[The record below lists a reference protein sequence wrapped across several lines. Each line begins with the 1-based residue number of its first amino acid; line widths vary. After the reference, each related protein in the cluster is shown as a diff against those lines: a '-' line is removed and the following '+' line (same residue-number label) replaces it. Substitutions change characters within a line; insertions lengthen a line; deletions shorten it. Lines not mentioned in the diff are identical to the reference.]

1 MYQKYLLHILIIK
14 FILQNAMDLKLRF
27 LSTFTLVLL
36 AIFIAPTKAL
46 AVPIQSLNDQTGQTQ
61 TFQNDSNVTISSSNN
76 IHSLGWQGLLPLS
89 RGGTGVGSFS
99 AGSVLFSNGT
109 SFAQDNSN
117 FFWDNISKRLGIGTS
132 SPTTTLDVS
141 GNAKVTSLTSSG
153 DAIINSLTV
162 GLGGGS
168 VFSNTAVGYEA
179 LISADPTSS
188 GNTAVGFRA
197 LRNARYT
204 GSNTAVGYD
213 ALGGTS
219 GGGENTAVGV
229 FSLKNNTT
237 GSYNSAFGVT
247 TLTSNTTG
255 SANTALGW
263 ESLAF
268 NNGDGN
274 TVIGFRSL
282 KENTTGNYNTVMGR
296 EAGWRQA
303 NGTSLSSPENSIY
316 IGAFSKGYNDDDDN
330 SIVIGYQTTGA
341 GANKAVIGNSQV
353 TDVYFG
359 SSAGLAKIHAA
370 NVATITSGTSAPT
383 STPTALGQIYIDTN
397 DTKVYISTGTSS
409 SADWKLVN

>member
-1 MYQKYLLHILIIK
+1 MCQKYLLHILIIK
-14 FILQNAMDLKLRF
+14 FILQNAMDFKLRI
-27 LSTFTLVLL
+27 LSTFSLVLL
-36 AIFIAPTKAL
+36 AIFTTPTEVL
-46 AVPIQSLNDQTGQTQ
+46 AQAI
-61 TFQNDSNVTISSSNN
+61 
-76 IHSLGWQGLLPLS
+76 LPVS
-89 RGGTGVGSFS
+89 RGGTGVGSFT
-99 AGSVLFSNGT
+99 AGSLFFFNGST
-109 SFAQDNSN
+109 FEENNSKL
-117 FFWDNISKRLGIGTS
+117 FWDNTNNRLGIGTS
-132 SPTTTLDVS
+132 APTVPLEVL
-141 GNAKVTSLTSSG
+141 GNAKISGNLDVTGNVTATNLVPYTGATANVDLGIHNLTADRLASTN
-153 DAIINSLTV
+153 DAIINSVTV

-229 FSLKNNTT
+229 SSLKNNTT

-247 TLTSNTTG
+247 TLTNNTTG